1 MCDRHS
7 GCNHPRSARWR
18 SKVRCWEH
26 YLLIISHVSSHML
39 SFNFTRVPKD
49 KIGFSQSTNTSQGE
63 ARGDKVSSYL
73 SLLFIFNQLI
83 SILIQS
89 NNKHRT
95 KIDKWRKSSTIQVFT
110 ILLKKFSW
118 IWMLKICGQINQ
130 SMQCSGWGNLYAF
143 QKQVKKNGLNL
154 FDQWRVLTM
163 KMLLSFLLVYRTYS
177 RNLFCMPSRCHLL

>member
-1 MCDRHS
+1 MYDRHS

-73 SLLFIFNQLI
+73 SLLFIFNPRFTKRHFVRVKNTQAFRVFYLLQFVTLVTNIHWILRLRQRLQLYFKNFKLEVYLLIFFLFFSQFI
-83 SILIQS
+83 SKLS
-89 NNKHRT
+89 
-95 KIDKWRKSSTIQVFT
+95 
-110 ILLKKFSW
+110 
-118 IWMLKICGQINQ
+118 QI
-130 SMQCSGWGNLYAF
+130 F
-143 QKQVKKNGLNL
+143 HHE
-154 FDQWRVLTM
+154 
-163 KMLLSFLLVYRTYS
+163 S
-177 RNLFCMPSRCHLL
+177 RN